1 MANTPNWTGPWS
13 RTVVYNQND
22 LVSFSLPI
30 TLGSPPGTPINPPG
44 VSTWISNTSGNAGN
58 VPGQTNAWTLFAS
71 AGQNAINA
79 WRGVWSSLTVYSVLD
94 AVSYLNA
101 SYISL
106 NNINQGNIPSS
117 SPQWAIL
124 AGSGGPGPAG
134 EFTFVGVW
142 AATTGYVLNDIVSYN
157 GSSYAVTGSPTV
169 GINPAT
175 DVANW
180 SLIASVGA
188 QGPAGPQGPQGATGL
203 GFTWKGAW
211 SQTAS
216 YFVNDVVGLLGASY
230 VAVTP
235 NVDVNPT
242 TDNGSNWQIIA
253 SPGLPPSGVTWTAGF
268 GPPVAPARVGS
279 LYSNMTGSM
288 GSPPTF
294 TLYVYTQIGWV
305 GVV

>member
-13 RTVVYNQND
+13 LSTTYNAYD
-22 LVSFSLPI
+22 LVSF
-30 TLGSPPGTPINPPG
+30 GGT
-44 VSTWISNTSGNAGN
+44 TWIATVGNAGN
-58 VPGQTNAWTLFAS
+58 QPGSTNAWAIFAQK
-71 AGQNAINA
+71 GVNGINA
-79 WRGVWSSLTVYSVLD
+79 WRGIWTSTIAYNAFD

-106 NNINQGNIPSS
+106 LNSNQNNIPLS
-117 SPQWAIL
+117 SPNAWAVL
-124 AGSGGPGPAG
+124 AAAGGQGPVG
-134 EFTFVGVW
+134 EFTFLGVW
-142 AATTGYVLNDIVSYN
+142 SSTAGYSLNDILSYN
-157 GSSYAVTGSPTV
+157 GSTYAVTGSPTV

-175 DVANW
+175 DTSNW

-188 QGPAGPQGPQGATGL
+188 QGPAGPQGVQGVQGL
-203 GFTWKGAW
+203 GFTWKGSW
-211 SQTAS
+211 SSTAS

-242 TDNGSNWQIIA
+242 TDNGSNWQIVA

-268 GPPVAPARVGS
+268 GPPVAPAPVGS
-279 LYSNMTGSM
+279 LYSNQTGSM